1 MHSRSEGPGR
11 GEEPSAVAPREL
23 AAMRRALELAGA
35 EVGSTGSNPA
45 VGCVLLDAEGTTVA
59 TGVHRG
65 PGTPHAE
72 VDALRR
78 ARGGT
83 AGPPPWSPSNPATT
97 RAAPGPAPR
106 P

>member
-65 PGTPHAE
+65 RAPRT
-72 VDALRR
+72 RR
-78 ARGGT
+78 STRCGGRGGGT

>member
-45 VGCVLLDAEGTTVA
+45 DRKSVV
-59 TGVHRG
+59 
-65 PGTPHAE
+65 
-72 VDALRR
+72 
-78 ARGGT
+78 
-83 AGPPPWSPSNPATT
+83 
-97 RAAPGPAPR
+97 
-106 P
+106 